1 MKTLT
6 DQKLTQ
12 YPGKALEKRSDDTY
26 RVVCLQGYNLNLL
39 KHLIKQL
46 KSTETT
52 NHVTANGRHELCHDL
67 EDAPVTKGVKVKTL
81 IYFCC
86 WPAICPFFSSLLYM
100 ILEYLTFGLRYIYI

>member
-26 RVVCLQGYNLNLL
+26 RVVCLQGDNLNLL
-39 KHLIKQL
+39 KHLIKQF
-46 KSTETT
+46 KSTETM

-67 EDAPVTKGVKVKTL
+67 EDAPITKGIRSKRSSIFAAGQQFVL
-81 IYFCC
+81 
-86 WPAICPFFSSLLYM
+86 FSPVSY
-100 ILEYLTFGLRYIYI
+100 T